1 MNQKVKMRRSKK
13 FGQAE
18 YRKRMRETESER
30 CEAKA
35 KMLKVMES
43 ASRANITPENFSH
56 VYNDIL
62 VKEGKITENEQNMV
76 MYKSKAVRL
85 QKKLRENLIEDK
97 KGRKVVG
104 VMFDERKDECL
115 GEVSN
120 VKERVENCSVVIF
133 PGKDK
138 VPNMETGSNV
148 EVEICQVGNNPETHG
163 PVDDEFLGAFKDAE
177 KVKKKREDA
186 GEYLGHFQPK
196 GTIFIKLSSIMQK

>member
-1 MNQKVKMRRSKK
+1 MDWKGWSSCNTKNIKSAEYQEKLKKRHEKLLDYKKQEENKSKGQLSPDSSDQNLSDESESEDERSKK

-43 ASRANITPENFSH
+43 ASRANITPEKFSH

-85 QKKLRENLIEDK
+85 QKN
-97 KGRKVVG
+97 
-104 VMFDERKDECL
+104 
-115 GEVSN
+115 
-120 VKERVENCSVVIF
+120 
-133 PGKDK
+133 
-138 VPNMETGSNV
+138 
-148 EVEICQVGNNPETHG
+148 
-163 PVDDEFLGAFKDAE
+163 
-177 KVKKKREDA
+177 
-186 GEYLGHFQPK
+186 
-196 GTIFIKLSSIMQK
+196 